1 MSRIRMGMVGGGEGA
16 FIGAVHRMAAALD
29 GHIELVC
36 GAFSSDPGRARRS
49 GEGLYLPRNRV
60 YEDYAVM
67 MEREAALPAAER
79 MQFVAIV
86 TPNHM
91 HFPVAEAALR
101 AGFHV
106 LSDKPAT
113 FNLKEALRLRDI
125 LADTDLLYGLTHT
138 YTGYPLVKEA
148 RARVAAGE
156 LGRVRKIVVEYPQ
169 GWLAD
174 RQEDEDN
181 KQAAWRLDPA
191 RAGISSCMGDIGVH
205 AANLAE
211 YVSELKISE
220 ICADLTAFVPG
231 RTLDDDGA
239 VLLRFDNGARG
250 VLHASQ
256 VSVGE
261 ENALSIRLYGDKGG
275 LEWKQQEPN
284 TLWLKWPDRP
294 AEMLRTG
301 GNYLGDSASANTRT
315 PMGHPEGYL
324 EAFANLYLAF
334 AEQIRVREA
343 GQDPDE
349 SSTDCPGIEAAIRG
363 MQFIELAVMA
373 SASDVKWHEFEQ
385 V

>member
-1 MSRIRMGMVGGGEGA
+1 MTKIRMGMVGGGEGA

-29 GHIELVC
+29 GEIELVC
-36 GAFSSDPGRARRS
+36 GAFSRDPERSRRS
-49 GEGLYLPRNRV
+49 GAALYLPPERV
-60 YEDYAVM
+60 YSDYREM
-67 MEREAALPAAER
+67 MVAEALLPAAQR

-86 TPNHM
+86 TPNHQ

-113 FNLKEALRLRDI
+113 LNLAEALKLRGV
-125 LADTDLLYGLTHT
+125 LEDTGLLYGLTHT

-148 RARVAAGE
+148 RARIAAGE
-156 LGRVRKIVVEYPQ
+156 LGNVRKVVVEYPQ

-174 RQEDEDN
+174 RQEDVDN

-191 RAGISSCMGDIGVH
+191 QAGISSCMGDIGVH

-211 YVSELKISE
+211 YVSGVEIAE
-220 ICADLTAFVPG
+220 ICSDLTAFVPG

-239 VLLRFDNGARG
+239 VLLRFNNGARG
-250 VLHASQ
+250 VLSASQ

-261 ENALSIRLYGDKGG
+261 ENALSIRVYGEKGG
-275 LEWKQQEPN
+275 LEWEQHEPN

-294 AEMLRTG
+294 TQMLRAG
-301 GNYLGDSASANTRT
+301 GPYLSDLAAVNTRT

-334 AEQIRVREA
+334 AARIRAREA
-343 GQDPDE
+343 GQGDDPRAA
-349 SSTDCPGIEAAIRG
+349 DCPGIEAAIRG
-363 MQFIELAVMA
+363 MTFIELVVAA
-373 SASDVKWHEFEQ
+373 SASDIKWHPFEQ
-385 V
+385 H